1 MKAIVHTPYYDW
13 DGRKYMELKIENEI
27 LRVKVPYRYGRV
39 ACRVGGL
46 RTVQELRAGDL
57 VEVELVKKIW
67 DGLEYWIINYICS
80 PETDT

>member
-27 LRVKVPYRYGRV
+27 LRVKVLYRYGRV

-57 VEVELVKKIW
+57 VEVELVKDRK
-67 DGLEYWIINYICS
+67 
-80 PETDT
+80 THV